1 MISVKHT
8 HTHSHIFPNE
18 LLLAA
23 YFNTM
28 EMLDKMQI
36 QTIWVQNF
44 GKAAEKTQTIKDA
57 LGSGTGNKE
66 TYNGI
71 WKFAKKRPL
80 KKRS

>member
-1 MISVKHT
+1 MSNT
-8 HTHSHIFPNE
+8 NTHSHIFPNE

-57 LGSGTGNKE
+57 LGSGTSNKE

-71 WKFAKKRPL
+71 WKFAKKRAL
-80 KKRS
+80 EKRS

>member
-1 MISVKHT
+1 MS
-8 HTHSHIFPNE
+8 
-18 LLLAA
+18 
-23 YFNTM
+23 
-28 EMLDKMQI
+28 DKMQI